1 MKLFKTYVSLVLVLC
16 ALTEISFAQDSRD
29 SIPENKKEEVKY
41 PRTYGG
47 ITFSRID
54 WGLSR
59 VLDEGKFTLS
69 DDNEFLEYSRA
80 SNFGFDVLQYGV
92 RFNDKFKIYISTG
105 VEWNYLRLKKNILLT
120 RSESPLSYQEIDP
133 SEVEYTKNVLTS
145 TYLRVPLTV
154 EFRTRKFENGKRMK
168 FALAGISGFRLKGTQ
183 RLKSEV
189 HGQQKFKDNYNLAK
203 FQYGAVARVGYDQLG
218 IFGKYYFNSFF
229 DNSPNQDKLNNFAF
243 GLTLGF

>member
-1 MKLFKTYVSLVLVLC
+1 MKLLKTCVGLVWVLFV
-16 ALTEISFAQDSRD
+16 LTEISFAQDSRD
-29 SIPENKKEEVKY
+29 SIPENKKEEIKY

-54 WGLSR
+54 WGFSR
-59 VLDEGKFTLS
+59 ILDDGKFALS
-69 DDNEFLEYSRA
+69 DENEFLEYGRA

-92 RFNDKFKIYISTG
+92 RFNDNFKIYISSG
-105 VEWNYLRLKKNILLT
+105 IEWNYLRLKNNILLT
-120 RSESPLSYQEIDP
+120 RSESPLDYQEIDP

-168 FALAGISGFRLKGTQ
+168 FALAGITGFRLKGTQ

-189 HGQQKFKDNYNLAK
+189 NGQQKFKNNYNLAK
-203 FQYGAVARVGYDQLG
+203 FQYGAVARIGYDQLG

-229 DNSPNQDKLNNFAF
+229 DDSPDQDKLNNFAF

>member
-1 MKLFKTYVSLVLVLC
+1 MKLLKTCVGLVWVLFV
-16 ALTEISFAQDSRD
+16 LTEISFAQDSRD
-29 SIPENKKEEVKY
+29 SIPINEKEEIKY
-41 PRTYGG
+41 PRTFGG

-54 WGLSR
+54 WGFSR
-59 VLDEGKFTLS
+59 ILDDGKFALS
-69 DDNEFLEYSRA
+69 DKNAFLEYGRA

-92 RFNDKFKIYISTG
+92 RFNDKFKIYISSG
-105 VEWNYLRLKKNILLT
+105 IEWNYLRLKKNILLT
-120 RSESPLSYQEIDP
+120 RSESPLDYQEIDP

-145 TYLRVPLTV
+145 TYLRVPLTI

-183 RLKSEV
+183 RLKSEI
-189 HGQQKFKDNYNLAK
+189 HGQQKFKNDYNLAK

-229 DNSPNQDKLNNFAF
+229 GDSPHQDKLNNFAF